1 MLRTPF
7 CCRSGV
13 AVAAM
18 PAIPEEYRIWNGAG
32 LVFTNGSLILCGY
45 EPHKKFPA
53 IYGIGG
59 KRESTDTTF
68 YHTAFRE
75 AFEELLGVALPR
87 GVTEQMCG
95 IAHSKQIVSVS
106 GYMMVQYDFADLV
119 TFLRILRTTGVASPF
134 YARFPRTVEELLT
147 ARLCGVSTEMTHLC
161 LLPVVS
167 PAPKVSRDLGGDIER
182 ISRSQNR
189 VPQ

>member
-1 MLRTPF
+1 MFRCT
-7 CCRSGV
+7 RITV
-13 AVAAM
+13 ARV
-18 PAIPEEYRIWNGAG
+18 PSIPEEYRTWNGAG

-45 EPHKKFPA
+45 EPNKRFPA

-75 AFEELLGVALPR
+75 AFEELLGVAPPR

-95 IAHSKQIVSVS
+95 AAHSKQIVSVG
-106 GYMMVQYDFADLV
+106 GYMMIQYDFADLV
-119 TFLRILRTTGVASPF
+119 TFLRVLRTAGVDSPF
-134 YARFPRTVEELLT
+134 YARFPRTVEELLV
-147 ARLCGVSTEMTHLC
+147 ARRHSASTEMTHLC
-161 LLPVVS
+161 VLPVVS

-182 ISRSQNR
+182 IVRSQNR